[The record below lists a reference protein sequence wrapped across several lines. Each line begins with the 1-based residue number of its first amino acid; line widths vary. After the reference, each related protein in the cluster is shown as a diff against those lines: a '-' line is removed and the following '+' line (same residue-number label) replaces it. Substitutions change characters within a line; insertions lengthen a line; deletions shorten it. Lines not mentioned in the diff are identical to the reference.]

1 MMNRSIERPRQQRS
15 AMFRINAR
23 AVLWAS
29 QQNVFRHLKH
39 LLKELAT
46 WADAAGTSFASQAQ
60 LAEATG
66 YSEITIRRQLA
77 ELERRGLIARTRR
90 YISGR
95 RGRRSDAI
103 TLLMPALSPSK
114 PRQKKP
120 ATVPQHK
127 APLAAKPRA
136 GEPIYRS
143 SATVNIYRSS
153 VIGTDREY
161 IYRGHSQA
169 LADLPQ
175 PSQDRTAPCIRLSP
189 TRDERVHW
197 GISLSPHRQD
207 RGAAIISHPF
217 LAEGRPIMPAAA
229 IGHVPSVRGAAR

>member
-1 MMNRSIERPRQQRS
+1 MSNRSIERPRQQRS
-15 AMFRINAR
+15 AMYRINAR

-29 QQNVFRHLKH
+29 QQNLFRHLKY

-46 WADAAGTSFASQAQ
+46 WADADGTAFASQAQ
-60 LAEATG
+60 LAESTG
-66 YSEITIRRQLA
+66 YSEISIRRHLA

-90 YISGR
+90 YIRGR

-114 PRQKKP
+114 PRQKRP

-127 APLAAKPRA
+127 APLATKPKA
-136 GEPIYRS
+136 GKPIYRS

-169 LADLPQ
+169 PADLPQ
-175 PSQDRTAPCIRLSP
+175 PSHERTAPCIRLSP
-189 TRDERVHW
+189 TRDESDHW
-197 GISLSPHRQD
+197 DISLSPHRQD
-207 RGAAIISHPF
+207 RCAAIISHPF
-217 LAEGRPIMPAAA
+217 LAEGRPIMQDAD
-229 IGHVPSVRGAAR
+229 IGHVPSVREAAR